1 MTKYESNFQKIIQ
14 AETVSVTGQT
24 DLTKFRKFHKLLAEL
39 FPHLWA
45 ACEIEDFH
53 GSLVL
58 RWKGSDDKK
67 LPIMLMNHHDVVE
80 ENGTWVHE
88 PFGGEIADGKIWGRG
103 TIDTKGGLWAM
114 LQAGDDLASEGYI
127 PPRDIYFESGCNEEI
142 SGDGAK
148 EINEVLGSRG
158 LKFALILDE
167 GPGISKSYDG
177 SLTTQIGIGEK
188 ALTDIKFIA
197 RSAGGHA
204 SRPPKGQALVR
215 LGRFMAATEDNLD
228 TIFPKQV
235 NEQTGELQQTSIA
248 FTMCSG
254 ASGTNVLPTEAYVI
268 ANMRS
273 AHHQTAKGSL
283 KAITEFAKQ
292 FDLEYEVLD
301 EGFTSVIADFAS
313 DDCDM
318 LKSAIIKMWP
328 GIEIT
333 PTIMTGCTDC
343 HFMSALSDNPI
354 RFSPFIYSK
363 EQSASIHSVDENV
376 DLSTLEPA
384 VDFYKHIIKGN

>member
-14 AETVSVTGQT
+14 AETISVTGQK
-24 DLTKFRKFHKLLAEL
+24 DLTKFREFQKLLAEL

-45 ACEIEDFH
+45 ATELEDFH
-53 GSLVL
+53 GSIVL
-58 RWKGSDDKK
+58 RWKGKDDSK
-67 LPIMLMNHHDVVE
+67 LPIMLMNHQDVVE
-80 ENGTWVHE
+80 ENGTWTH
-88 PFGGEIADGKIWGRG
+88 PAFGGEISDGKIWGRG
-103 TIDTKGGLWAM
+103 TVDTKGGLWAM
-114 LQAGDDLASEGYI
+114 LQAGDDLAAEGYI
-127 PPRDIYFESGCNEEI
+127 PPRDVYFESGCNEEI

-148 EINEVLGSRG
+148 EINEVLGKRG

-167 GPGISKSYDG
+167 GPGVSKNDDG
-177 SLTTQIGIGEK
+177 SFSAQIGLGEK

-215 LGRFMAATEDNLD
+215 LGRFMAAVEDNLD
-228 TIFPKQV
+228 TIFPKKV
-235 NEQTGELQQTSIA
+235 NEQTGEMQQTSIA
-248 FTMCSG
+248 FTMAKG
-254 ASGTNVLPTEAYVI
+254 ASGSNVLPTESYII

-273 AHHQTAKGSL
+273 SHHQTADGSL
-283 KAITEFAKQ
+283 KAITDFAKQ
-292 FDLEYEVLD
+292 FDIEYEVLD
-301 EGFTSVIADFAS
+301 RGFTSVIADYSS
-313 DDCDM
+313 DDCKM
-318 LKSAIIKMWP
+318 LKDAIMKMWP
-328 GIEIT
+328 GVTIS

-384 VDFYKHIIKGN
+384 VEFYKHIIKGD